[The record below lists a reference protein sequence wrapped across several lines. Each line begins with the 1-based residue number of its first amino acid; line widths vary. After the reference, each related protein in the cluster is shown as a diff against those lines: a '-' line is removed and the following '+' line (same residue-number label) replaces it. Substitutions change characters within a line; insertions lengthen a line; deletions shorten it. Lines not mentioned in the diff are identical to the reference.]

1 MATEIKKLRPE
12 SIRTTGA
19 SANNVLTISG
29 GETVFAN
36 ELSLSGL
43 NIGTSDS
50 LAGKKLNIVGDVE
63 ISGALFQSGS
73 LFTSSPDLTASGFL
87 TEGSASGTYSNQFNV
102 SVVNDGGNKYYL
114 SEVTGA
120 SHTSTSQ
127 VQQLEI
133 YLQRGNTYKFTTDSS
148 TNTHP
153 FIFVTQGAGGAYTYE
168 YTSGVTNSRAQNGSI
183 LYFKVPQSVPDTL
196 YYQCGAHG
204 NMGGTINIVGAVSYT
219 HLTLPTK
226 RIV

>member
-102 SVVNDGGNKYYL
+102 TVAGGKYYL

-133 YLQRGNTYKFTTDSS
+133 YLQRGNSYKFTTDSS

-168 YTSGVTNSRAQNGSI
+168 YTSGVTNSRAQNGGI

-196 YYQCGAHG
+196 YYQLSLIH
-204 NMGGTINIVGAVSYT
+204 I
-219 HLTLPTK
+219 
-226 RIV
+226 

>member
-19 SANNVLTISG
+19 SANDVLTISG

-63 ISGALFQSGS
+63 ISGSLFQSGD
-73 LFTSSPDLTASGFL
+73 LFSPTPDLTQSGFL
-87 TEGSASGTYSNQFNV
+87 TEESTSGTYSSQFNV
-102 SVVNDGGNKYYL
+102 TQAGGKYLL

-120 SHTSTSQ
+120 SHITTSQ

-133 YLQRGNTYKFTTDSS
+133 YLQRGNSYK
-148 TNTHP
+148 
-153 FIFVTQGAGGAYTYE
+153 
-168 YTSGVTNSRAQNGSI
+168 
-183 LYFKVPQSVPDTL
+183 
-196 YYQCGAHG
+196 
-204 NMGGTINIVGAVSYT
+204 
-219 HLTLPTK
+219 TK
-226 RIV
+226 IKLAIRQV